1 MVFRTEEIWM
11 YTFRMMVI
19 LIVCLTGEALNKA
32 HAGIH
37 DSMSK
42 ALIKYREIM
51 PEMYSFID

>member
-1 MVFRTEEIWM
+1 M